1 MDKNQDFKFLWKSLA
16 TLPEVEAIALGGSRA
31 GDQYD
36 EKSDYDLY
44 VYCQG
49 IPNKEVRKA
58 LLEPYCQYL
67 ELNNTFWEVEDDAI
81 LNNGIP
87 IDIIYRSLKD
97 FDQSLH
103 QVVKDHIAYNGYTT
117 CLWHNLL
124 NSKIL
129 YDPKGKLEK
138 LQDQYDIEYPKALRQ
153 NIIHKNWRL
162 LTNNLPSYDTQIH
175 KAMDRKDL
183 VSVNHRTAA
192 FLESYFDLLFA
203 LNSLTHPGEK
213 RMVTYLKEKAT
224 ILPDHFEENINTLFE
239 VLFTDPN
246 QALQTLQAMIK
257 EVALLLEKE
266 KKSQEE

>member
-1 MDKNQDFKFLWKSLA
+1 MNKNQDFQSLWKSLA

-31 GDQYD
+31 GNQYD
-36 EKSDYDLY
+36 ENSDYDLY
-44 VYCQG
+44 VYCQS
-49 IPNKEVRKA
+49 IPNKETRKV

-87 IDIIYRSLKD
+87 IDIIYRSLED
-97 FDQSLH
+97 FDRSLH
-103 QVVKDHIAYNGYTT
+103 QVVQDHVAYNGYTT

-124 NSKIL
+124 KSKIL

-138 LQDQYDIEYPKALRQ
+138 LQDQYEIEYPKALRQ
-153 NIIHKNWRL
+153 NIINKNWRL

-175 KAMDRKDL
+175 KAMDRQDL
-183 VSVNHRTAA
+183 VSVNHRTSA

-213 RMVTYLKEKAT
+213 RMVRYLKENAT
-224 ILPDHFEENINTLFE
+224 ILPNHFEENINTLFE

-246 QALQTLQAMIK
+246 QARQILQDMIA

-266 KKSQEE
+266 KKS